1 MIRDWCR
8 AANYVLAG
16 NLLSANCDLVCETP
30 EGKAALVNKNWTQ
43 KPKN

>member
-1 MIRDWCR
+1 MLRDWCR

-30 EGKAALVNKNWTQ
+30 EGKALFLHQ
-43 KPKN
+43 PQ